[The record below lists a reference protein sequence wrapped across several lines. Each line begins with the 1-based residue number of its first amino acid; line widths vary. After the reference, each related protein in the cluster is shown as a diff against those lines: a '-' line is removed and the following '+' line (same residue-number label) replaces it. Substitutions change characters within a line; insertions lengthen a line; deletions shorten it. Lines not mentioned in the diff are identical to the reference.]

1 LIFSRR
7 RARLEGS
14 IHHLFEE
21 LRMIYRREE
30 FFEEQPDDPKF
41 PVRQV
46 EQLTSLDGSVKKFVG
61 RVTLG
66 IQTPMGVTSLPVS
79 FEIEAASVQ
88 EAFANFAKRAETE
101 VEAAKG
107 ELQDEL
113 MEMRR
118 RSQSRIVTPGELPPT
133 DFGKLKL

>member
-1 LIFSRR
+1 
-7 RARLEGS
+7 
-14 IHHLFEE
+14 
-21 LRMIYRREE
+21 MIYRREE
-30 FFEEQPDDPKF
+30 FFEEQADDPKF
-41 PVRQV
+41 PVRQI

-88 EAFANFAKRAETE
+88 EAFERFAKRAETE

-133 DFGKLKL
+133 DLGKLKL

>member
-1 LIFSRR
+1 
-7 RARLEGS
+7 
-14 IHHLFEE
+14 
-21 LRMIYRREE
+21 MIYKREE
-30 FFEEQPDDPKF
+30 FLEEQPDDAKF

-46 EQLTSLDGSVKKFVG
+46 EQLMSLDGSVKKFIG

-66 IQTPMGVTSLPVS
+66 VQTPMGVTSLPVT
-79 FEIEAASVQ
+79 FEIEAGSIQ
-88 EAFANFAKRAETE
+88 EAFAKFARRAETE

-118 RSQSRIVTPGELPPT
+118 RSQSRIVTPGDLPPT
-133 DFGKLKL
+133 DLGKLKL

>member
-1 LIFSRR
+1 
-7 RARLEGS
+7 
-14 IHHLFEE
+14 
-21 LRMIYRREE
+21 MIYRREE
-30 FFEEQPDDPKF
+30 FFEEQPNDAKF
-41 PVRQV
+41 PIKQI

-79 FEIEAASVQ
+79 FEIEAASLP
-88 EAFANFAKRAETE
+88 EAFTKFAQRAETE
-101 VEAAKG
+101 VEAAKA

-113 MEMRR
+113 TEMRR
-118 RSQSRIVTPGELPPT
+118 KSQSRIVTPGELPPT